1 MSNRKKV
8 VKVQRIYTKGYGDS
22 GASLTKR
29 SLKGF
34 LAQSGTP
41 IEDIDFHNSTL
52 RQRGRMLYMSSP
64 IAASAI
70 HTNGTKV
77 VGPGLHMRCNINRAK
92 LGLSDEAAKEWQRKT
107 EEEWEMWASKKRNCD
122 ATGMNNFYELQ
133 KLVLKSWLLS
143 GDVFVLFKRY
153 DTDKFSP
160 YSLRLHVIEA
170 DRISTPTVGK
180 DGMISRAVNFIST
193 EGKNDKNG
201 NRIHDGVEVDK
212 DGQIVAY
219 YICSQYPNQITN
231 YDDKVEWQRIE
242 AYGSETG
249 MPNILHISESE
260 RPDQYR
266 GVTYLAPVIE
276 GLLQTRRYTESE
288 LVAAIVQSYFTAF
301 ITTETDPTDYPF
313 NETGAGEYE
322 GMDASQPDSV
332 TEDIDEYEMGPGTVN
347 HLQPGENVTLG
358 NPNIPT
364 AGFESFTTT
373 LLKQMSAGLRTPY
386 EVLLKEFNASYSASK
401 ASLEEFWEYAKE
413 RRASFV
419 DDFCQPT
426 YELWLAEAVARGRIK
441 APGFFTDPAVRSAW
455 CGARWDG
462 PAMTQL
468 DPVKEAN
475 ADKIAVENGWKT
487 NEQVTREHYGGD
499 WKANIEVLRR
509 EKEMLSSV
517 EPKAPQ
523 EPQPQNLPPQDP
535 QPQEPQPQDPKGD
548 PNNE

>member
-1 MSNRKKV
+1 MNNRKKV
-8 VKVQRIYTKGYGDS
+8 VKVQRVYTKGYGDS
-22 GASLTKR
+22 GASQTKR

-34 LAQSGTP
+34 LAQSSTP

-77 VGPGLHMRCNINRAK
+77 VGPGLHMKCNINRAK
-92 LGLSDEAAKEWQRKT
+92 LGLSDEAVKEWQRKT

-122 ATGMNNFYELQ
+122 ATGMNNFYEIQ
-133 KLVLKSWLLS
+133 KLVLTSWLLS
-143 GDVFVLFKRY
+143 GDVFVLFKRF
-153 DTDKFSP
+153 DPDRFSP

-170 DRISTPTVGK
+170 DRICTPTNGK
-180 DGMISRAVNFIST
+180 SGITLRSANFLTT
-193 EGKNDKNG
+193 EGKNEDNG
-201 NRIHDGVEVDK
+201 NKIHDGVEVDK
-212 DGQIVAY
+212 DGRIVAY
-219 YICSQYPNQITN
+219 YICSQYPNETVSYN
-231 YDDKVEWQRIE
+231 ENLEWQRIE
-242 AYGSETG
+242 AYGEQTG

-266 GVTYLAPVIE
+266 GVTYLAPIIE
-276 GLLQTRRYTESE
+276 NLLQSRRYTESE
-288 LVAAIVQSYFTAF
+288 LIAAIVQSYFTAF

-313 NETGAGEYE
+313 EETGAGEYE
-322 GMDASQPDSV
+322 GMDASQPDSI
-332 TEDIDEYEMGPGTVN
+332 TENIDEYEMGPGTVN
-347 HLQPGENVTLG
+347 HLQPGESVTLG

-373 LLKQMSAGLRTPY
+373 ILKQISAGLRTPY

-401 ASLEEFWEYAKE
+401 AALEEFWEYAKE

-426 YELWLAEAVARGRIK
+426 YEQWLAEAVARGRIK
-441 APGFFTDPAVRSAW
+441 APGFFTDPTIRAAW

-468 DPVKEAN
+468 DPVKEAT
-475 ADKIAVENGWKT
+475 ADKIAVEHGWKT

-499 WKANIEVLRR
+499 WRANVEVIRR
-509 EKEMLSSV
+509 EKEMLSSL
-517 EPKAPQ
+517 EPAV
-523 EPQPQNLPPQDP
+523 P